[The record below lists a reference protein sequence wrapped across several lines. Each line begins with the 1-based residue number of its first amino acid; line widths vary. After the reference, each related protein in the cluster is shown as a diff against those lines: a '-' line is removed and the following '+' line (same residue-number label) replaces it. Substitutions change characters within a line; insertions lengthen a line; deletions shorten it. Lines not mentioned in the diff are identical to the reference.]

1 VDTPHLPLRTNNTL
15 IQGFESDN
23 ANELVSATRDNN
35 LLTVAG
41 SVSNNVTALAI
52 NGQGAALYHDGA
64 YAVAGGVPLAAG
76 LNVFTGVV
84 TVAGVTRTNQLSTAL
99 PVTVTLR
106 YDANGNLIWDGL
118 IAYGYDNANELTS
131 VTVTNCWRTQY
142 KYDGLGRRR
151 VRTDYAWLGLAW
163 VATNGVWYVYDGMTM
178 LQERT
183 TNNVP
188 LVTYTRGVDLSG
200 SMQGAGGI
208 GGLLART
215 DGNGSTFYHA
225 DGNGNVTALVN
236 SSGTVVAKYLYDSF
250 GNTLGTWGSLAAGN
264 TYRYSSKEVDL
275 RSGSYYYGYRWY
287 QPNLQRWVN
296 RDPIGERG
304 GINLYRYTENNPV
317 NKLDPSGK
325 NVLALLTISAIT
337 AYAAYELWEGWH
349 DASEETDKAK
359 ANTQNLL
366 NGDPLNLPNDAENQ
380 LKNDIILPC
389 KAGFKAAA
397 NTPEIS
403 LSPNF
408 NGALH
413 ASEAIPDAIGEDAN
427 DKLDIGDHV
436 SDIFQDQMK
445 DDASENSDGKSN
457 GTSEK

>member
-1 VDTPHLPLRTNNTL
+1 MDTPHLPLRTNNTL

-76 LNVFTGVV
+76 LNVFTGGV

-250 GNTLGTWGSLAAGN
+250 GNTLGMWGSLAAGN

-275 RSGSYYYGYRWY
+275 RSGAYYYGYRWY

-296 RDPIGERG
+296 RDPLGDKKEKAILVVNLSEQGIQTYFGNKPIETQIGANVFEFARNDSEDMVDFFGLASYVGPHGPG
-304 GINLYRYTENNPV
+304 GSPKCPAVTCKASGGVYESLADHDYNGDV
-317 NKLDPSGK
+317 NKCISDCVGTWFNGIGIAIIGK
-325 NVLALLTISAIT
+325 YSPTGAIWATLALV
-337 AYAAYELWEGWH
+337 
-349 DASEETDKAK
+349 ASC
-359 ANTQNLL
+359 ANHCMY
-366 NGDPLNLPNDAENQ
+366 PN
-380 LKNDIILPC
+380 C
-389 KAGFKAAA
+389 Y
-397 NTPEIS
+397 
-403 LSPNF
+403 
-408 NGALH
+408 H
-413 ASEAIPDAIGEDAN
+413 
-427 DKLDIGDHV
+427 
-436 SDIFQDQMK
+436 
-445 DDASENSDGKSN
+445 
-457 GTSEK
+457 